1 MGTGI
6 SAALH
11 LKKEGMTEQDVVDL
25 ILPGYFTKE
34 PLTDAELRDAKD
46 SWELILHDRSPHFSE
61 CKSANDGQMKHDTCI
76 EMFYF
81 SMFTKLMD
89 IHPESKDDFEPPPP
103 GQGRSFVHYMGVLLN
118 EIDKEL
124 YWNET
129 LINMTIHHSRMG
141 VRAMECEKLSY
152 TSHID
157 TANPQSSSNNR
168 FTIAYCLLLIACL
181 FACVIYRII
190 ADPVLGTIFMHAV
203 KECVGPAYTDA
214 CHAGW
219 LKIWSKILNVTVP
232 TAVKFEL
239 DAENVLLQ
247 DMDSKTFCPEGSARS
262 HDSAHDVTGV
272 RRAAMMFGHSSAEG
286 KESKD

>member
-1 MGTGI
+1 M
-6 SAALH
+6 H

-81 SMFTKLMD
+81 SMYTKLMD

-141 VRAMECEKLSY
+141 VRAMEY
-152 TSHID
+152 
-157 TANPQSSSNNR
+157 
-168 FTIAYCLLLIACL
+168 
-181 FACVIYRII
+181 
-190 ADPVLGTIFMHAV
+190 PVLGTIFMHAV

-214 CHAGW
+214 CHKGW

-247 DMDSKTFCPEGSARS
+247 DMDSKTFCPEGSARN
-262 HDSAHDVTGV
+262 HDSAHGVTGV